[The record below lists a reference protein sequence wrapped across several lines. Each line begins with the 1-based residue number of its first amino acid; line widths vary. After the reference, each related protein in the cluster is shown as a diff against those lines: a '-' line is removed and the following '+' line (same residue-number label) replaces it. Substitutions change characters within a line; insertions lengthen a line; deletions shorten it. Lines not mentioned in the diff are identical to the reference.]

1 MNLEL
6 TESLGRRVVLPVAM
20 GCAFALGVAT
30 GAPGESRMREKIILA
45 EGMTVH
51 IDPKTGKIVPPPE
64 GAAQPPQSPSEKE
77 STSTSSEGLTEKP
90 GPHGGSSVDLKGR
103 FQNR

>member
-1 MNLEL
+1 M
-6 TESLGRRVVLPVAM
+6 RRMLLISSASIICLAAAAAVA
-20 GCAFALGVAT
+20 A
-30 GAPGESRMREKIILA
+30 GESRMGEKIIMA

-64 GAAQPPQSPSEKE
+64 GAAPLSQSPSEKD
-77 STSTSSEGLTEKP
+77 STSTSSEGLKEEP
-90 GPHGGSSVDLKGR
+90 GAHGGAKVDLKGR

>member
-1 MNLEL
+1 
-6 TESLGRRVVLPVAM
+6 M
-20 GCAFALGVAT
+20 G
-30 GAPGESRMREKIILA
+30 EKTIIA

-64 GAAQPPQSPSEKE
+64 GAAPLPPSPAEKN
-77 STSTSSEGLTEKP
+77 STSTSSEGLKEEP
-90 GPHGGSSVDLKGR
+90 GAHGGAKVDLKGR